1 MLAAV
6 EGAEVWGA
14 GAVAHKQA
22 NKREGPLERGG
33 GTKAA
38 RRGPHTVRASPPH
51 PVLLAYI
58 SIPCTQVLSIPLGA
72 HPALRTRISAFTS
85 ALLHSAPAIA
95 GLDTTAIP
103 DPRRAHLTLGVMA
116 LDARSERSVSTA
128 LELLSALKADILR
141 ILNEDKDKREGE
153 GERAEGVEGARA
165 PPAAGVRPLRVA
177 LDTVGVLKPQDGGGA
192 HVLWVG
198 PDVSAL
204 DGGSGR
210 RTGKGG
216 GKGEGRAAGY
226 SLST

>member
-1 MLAAV
+1 MNPMPQRNAHRAIAQR
-6 EGAEVWGA
+6 GQTNA
-14 GAVAHKQA
+14 GRSRGSRGV
-22 NKREGPLERGG
+22 GRGG
-33 GTKAA
+33 SRAQAGEQTRGAAGT
-38 RRGPHTVRASPPH
+38 RGRNEGRAPRPTH
-51 PVLLAYI
+51 F
-58 SIPCTQVLSIPLGA
+58 LSIPLGA